1 MLVYFDEVPFA
12 PFVLPV
18 LVSGGIVGLQPARRK
33 SQMAPETEKHV
44 PRRQARGEQRHDHIV
59 AAAAELILRD
69 GPSSVT
75 HRAVAARADVP
86 LAATTY
92 YFSGLDELLAAAGQR
107 IVKDWTER
115 AQAIGQSVADAV
127 ADGGVDSLTIRSR
140 ALLLVDAV
148 LPPGDHGELLGFY
161 EHVVSAGRSPVLA
174 AAFAQGRGEL
184 DVVIDALLAQLGARV
199 SAVLLIAV
207 VDGAAVT
214 ALCEGRNVRD
224 LAVDCVAELLGV
236 G

>member
-1 MLVYFDEVPFA
+1 
-12 PFVLPV
+12 
-18 LVSGGIVGLQPARRK
+18 
-33 SQMAPETEKHV
+33 MAPESEKHV
-44 PRRQARGEQRHDHIV
+44 PRRQARGTQRRDRIV
-59 AAAAELILRD
+59 SAAAELILRD
-69 GPSSVT
+69 GPAAVT
-75 HRAVAARADVP
+75 HRSVAAQADVP

-92 YFSGLDELLAAAGQR
+92 YFTGLDDLLGAAGEQ
-107 IVKDWTER
+107 IVRGWAER
-115 AQAIGQSVADAV
+115 AQAIGHSVTELV
-127 ADGGVDSLTIRSR
+127 AEGGVETLSTRSR

-184 DVVIDALLAQLGARV
+184 DVVIDELLAQLGARF

-214 ALCEGRNVRD
+214 ALCEGRAVRD
-224 LAVDCVAELLGV
+224 LAVDCVTELLG
-236 G
+236 GA

>member
-1 MLVYFDEVPFA
+1 
-12 PFVLPV
+12 
-18 LVSGGIVGLQPARRK
+18 
-33 SQMAPETEKHV
+33 MAPETDKHV
-44 PRRQARGEQRHDHIV
+44 PRRQARGTQRRDRIV
-59 AAAAELILRD
+59 TAAAELILRD
-69 GPSSVT
+69 GPGAVT
-75 HRAVAARADVP
+75 HRSVAAQADVP

-92 YFSGLDELLAAAGQR
+92 YFTGLDDLLGAAGEQ
-107 IVKDWTER
+107 IVRGWAER
-115 AQAIGQSVADAV
+115 AQAIGHSVTELV
-127 ADGGVDSLTIRSR
+127 AEGGVETLSTRSR

-184 DVVIDALLAQLGARV
+184 DVVIDELLDQLGARF

-214 ALCEGRNVRD
+214 ALCEGRAVRD
-224 LAVDCVAELLGV
+224 LAVDCVTELLGRA
-236 G
+236 

>member
-1 MLVYFDEVPFA
+1 
-12 PFVLPV
+12 
-18 LVSGGIVGLQPARRK
+18 
-33 SQMAPETEKHV
+33 MAPETEKHV
-44 PRRQARGEQRHDHIV
+44 PRRQARGTQRRDTIV
-59 AAAAELILRD
+59 SAAAELILRD

-75 HRAVAARADVP
+75 HRSVAAQADVP

-92 YFSGLDELLAAAGQR
+92 YFSGLDDLLAAAGQR
-107 IVKDWTER
+107 IVRDWADR
-115 AQAIGQSVADAV
+115 AQAIGHAVADAV
-127 ADGGVDSLTIRSR
+127 ADGGVDALSTRSR

-174 AAFAQGRGEL
+174 TAFAQGRGEL
-184 DVVIDALLAQLGARV
+184 DVVVDELLAQLGVRF

-224 LAVDCVAELLGV
+224 LAVDCVTELLGTA
-236 G
+236 

>member
-1 MLVYFDEVPFA
+1 
-12 PFVLPV
+12 
-18 LVSGGIVGLQPARRK
+18 
-33 SQMAPETEKHV
+33 MAPETEKHV
-44 PRRQARGEQRHDHIV
+44 PRRQARGTQRRDRIV
-59 AAAAELILRD
+59 TAAAELILRD
-69 GPSSVT
+69 GPAAVT
-75 HRAVAARADVP
+75 HRSVAAQADVP

-92 YFSGLDELLAAAGQR
+92 YFTGLDDLLGAAGEQ
-107 IVKDWTER
+107 IVRGWAER
-115 AQAIGQSVADAV
+115 AQAIGHSVTELV
-127 ADGGVDSLTIRSR
+127 AEGGVKTLSTRSR

-184 DVVIDALLAQLGARV
+184 DVVIDELLDQLGARF

-214 ALCEGRNVRD
+214 ALCEGHAVRD
-224 LAVDCVAELLGV
+224 LAVECVTELLG
-236 G
+236 GD

>member
-1 MLVYFDEVPFA
+1 
-12 PFVLPV
+12 
-18 LVSGGIVGLQPARRK
+18 
-33 SQMAPETEKHV
+33 MAPESEKHV
-44 PRRQARGEQRHDHIV
+44 PRRQARGTQRRDRIV
-59 AAAAELILRD
+59 SAAAELILRD
-69 GPSSVT
+69 GPAAVT
-75 HRAVAARADVP
+75 HRSVAAQADVP

-92 YFSGLDELLAAAGQR
+92 YFTGLDDLLGAAGEQ
-107 IVKDWTER
+107 IVRGWAER
-115 AQAIGQSVADAV
+115 AQAIGHSVTELV
-127 ADGGVDSLTIRSR
+127 AEGGVETLSTRSR

-184 DVVIDALLAQLGARV
+184 DVVIDELLAQLGARF

-214 ALCEGRNVRD
+214 ALCEGRAVRD
-224 LAVDCVAELLGV
+224 LAVECVTELLGGV
-236 G
+236 

>member
-1 MLVYFDEVPFA
+1 
-12 PFVLPV
+12 
-18 LVSGGIVGLQPARRK
+18 
-33 SQMAPETEKHV
+33 MAPESEKHV
-44 PRRQARGEQRHDHIV
+44 PRRQARGTQRRDRIV
-59 AAAAELILRD
+59 TAAAELILRD
-69 GPSSVT
+69 GPGAVT
-75 HRAVAARADVP
+75 HRSVAAQADVP

-92 YFSGLDELLAAAGQR
+92 YFTGLDDLLGAAGEQ
-107 IVKDWTER
+107 IVRGWAER
-115 AQAIGQSVADAV
+115 AQAIGHSVTELV
-127 ADGGVDSLTIRSR
+127 AEGGVETLSTRSR

-184 DVVIDALLAQLGARV
+184 DVVIDALLDQLGARF

-214 ALCEGRNVRD
+214 ALCEGRAVRD
-224 LAVDCVAELLGV
+224 LAVDCVTELLG
-236 G
+236 GA

>member
-1 MLVYFDEVPFA
+1 
-12 PFVLPV
+12 
-18 LVSGGIVGLQPARRK
+18 
-33 SQMAPETEKHV
+33 MAPETEKHV
-44 PRRQARGEQRHDHIV
+44 PRRQARGTQRRDRIV
-59 AAAAELILRD
+59 TAAAELILRD
-69 GPSSVT
+69 GPAAVT
-75 HRAVAARADVP
+75 HRSVAAQADVP

-92 YFSGLDELLAAAGQR
+92 YFTGLDDLLGAAGEQ
-107 IVKDWTER
+107 IVRGWAER
-115 AQAIGQSVADAV
+115 AQAIGHSVTELV
-127 ADGGVDSLTIRSR
+127 AEGGVETLSTRSR

-184 DVVIDALLAQLGARV
+184 DVVIDELLDQLGARF

-214 ALCEGRNVRD
+214 ALCEGRAVRD
-224 LAVDCVAELLGV
+224 LAVECVTELLG
-236 G
+236 GD

>member
-1 MLVYFDEVPFA
+1 
-12 PFVLPV
+12 
-18 LVSGGIVGLQPARRK
+18 
-33 SQMAPETEKHV
+33 MAPETDKHV
-44 PRRQARGEQRHDHIV
+44 PRRQARGTQRRDRIV
-59 AAAAELILRD
+59 TAAAELILRD
-69 GPSSVT
+69 GPGAVT
-75 HRAVAARADVP
+75 HRSVAAQADVP

-92 YFSGLDELLAAAGQR
+92 YFTGLDDLLGAAGEQ
-107 IVKDWTER
+107 IVRGWAER
-115 AQAIGQSVADAV
+115 AQAIGHSVTELV
-127 ADGGVDSLTIRSR
+127 AEGGVETLSTRSR

-184 DVVIDALLAQLGARV
+184 DVVIDALLDQLGARF

-214 ALCEGRNVRD
+214 ALCEGRAVRD
-224 LAVDCVAELLGV
+224 LAVDCVTELLG
-236 G
+236 GA

>member
-1 MLVYFDEVPFA
+1 MTHR
-12 PFVLPV
+12 
-18 LVSGGIVGLQPARRK
+18 S
-33 SQMAPETEKHV
+33 
-44 PRRQARGEQRHDHIV
+44 V
-59 AAAAELILRD
+59 AAQ
-69 GPSSVT
+69 
-75 HRAVAARADVP
+75 ADVP

-92 YFSGLDELLAAAGQR
+92 YFTGLDDLLGAAGEQ
-107 IVKDWTER
+107 IVRGWAER
-115 AQAIGQSVADAV
+115 AQAIGHSVTELV
-127 ADGGVDSLTIRSR
+127 AEGGVETLSTRSR

-184 DVVIDALLAQLGARV
+184 DVVIDELLAQLGARF

-214 ALCEGRNVRD
+214 ALCEGRAVRD
-224 LAVDCVAELLGV
+224 LAVECVTELLG
-236 G
+236 GA

>member
-1 MLVYFDEVPFA
+1 
-12 PFVLPV
+12 
-18 LVSGGIVGLQPARRK
+18 
-33 SQMAPETEKHV
+33 MAPESEKHV
-44 PRRQARGEQRHDHIV
+44 PRRQARGTQRRDRIV
-59 AAAAELILRD
+59 SAAAELILRD
-69 GPSSVT
+69 GPAAVT
-75 HRAVAARADVP
+75 HRSVAAQADVP

-92 YFSGLDELLAAAGQR
+92 YFTGLDDLLGAAGEQ
-107 IVKDWTER
+107 IVRGWAER
-115 AQAIGQSVADAV
+115 AQAIGHSVTELV
-127 ADGGVDSLTIRSR
+127 AEGGVETLSTRSR

-184 DVVIDALLAQLGARV
+184 DVVIDELLAQLGARF

-214 ALCEGRNVRD
+214 ALCEGRAVRD
-224 LAVDCVAELLGV
+224 LAVECVTELLG
-236 G
+236 GA

>member
-1 MLVYFDEVPFA
+1 
-12 PFVLPV
+12 
-18 LVSGGIVGLQPARRK
+18 
-33 SQMAPETEKHV
+33 MAPESEKHV
-44 PRRQARGEQRHDHIV
+44 PRRQARGTQRRDRIV
-59 AAAAELILRD
+59 TAAAELILRD
-69 GPSSVT
+69 GPAAVT
-75 HRAVAARADVP
+75 HRSVAAQADVP

-92 YFSGLDELLAAAGQR
+92 YFTGLDDLLGAAGEQ
-107 IVKDWTER
+107 IVRGWAER
-115 AQAIGQSVADAV
+115 AQAIGHSVTELV
-127 ADGGVDSLTIRSR
+127 AEGGVKTLSTRSR

-184 DVVIDALLAQLGARV
+184 DVVIDELLDQLGARF

-214 ALCEGRNVRD
+214 ALCEGRAVRD
-224 LAVDCVAELLGV
+224 LAVECVTELLG
-236 G
+236 GD

>member
-1 MLVYFDEVPFA
+1 
-12 PFVLPV
+12 
-18 LVSGGIVGLQPARRK
+18 
-33 SQMAPETEKHV
+33 MAPETEKHV
-44 PRRQARGEQRHDHIV
+44 PRRQARGTQRRDRIV
-59 AAAAELILRD
+59 SAAAELILRD
-69 GPSSVT
+69 GPAAVT
-75 HRAVAARADVP
+75 HRSVAAQADVP

-92 YFSGLDELLAAAGQR
+92 YFTGLDDLLGAAGEQ
-107 IVKDWTER
+107 IVRGWAER
-115 AQAIGQSVADAV
+115 AQAIGHSVTELV
-127 ADGGVDSLTIRSR
+127 AEGGVETLSTRSR

-184 DVVIDALLAQLGARV
+184 DVVIDELLAQLGARF

-214 ALCEGRNVRD
+214 ALCEGRAVRD
-224 LAVDCVAELLGV
+224 LAVDCVTELLG
-236 G
+236 GA

>member
-1 MLVYFDEVPFA
+1 
-12 PFVLPV
+12 
-18 LVSGGIVGLQPARRK
+18 
-33 SQMAPETEKHV
+33 MAPETEKHV
-44 PRRQARGEQRHDHIV
+44 PRRQARGTQRRDRIV
-59 AAAAELILRD
+59 SAAAELILRD
-69 GPSSVT
+69 GPAAVT
-75 HRAVAARADVP
+75 HRSVAAQADVP

-92 YFSGLDELLAAAGQR
+92 YFTGLDDLLGAAGEQ
-107 IVKDWTER
+107 IVRGWAER
-115 AQAIGQSVADAV
+115 AQAIGHSVTELV
-127 ADGGVDSLTIRSR
+127 AEGGVETLSTRSR

-184 DVVIDALLAQLGARV
+184 DVVIDELLAQLGARF

-214 ALCEGRNVRD
+214 ALCEGRAVRD
-224 LAVDCVAELLGV
+224 LAVECVTELLG
-236 G
+236 GA